1 MKKAGRPKAFERN
14 AALADAAKVFWRQG
28 YSATSMDDLGK
39 AMGLNRPSI
48 YNTFGNKETL
58 YRESLAMFCGQL
70 DQGIEQCIANTD
82 DLNKG
87 LIRFFD
93 QALEVYCATEPSLG
107 CLMICTA
114 PAEAMNAQDVKD
126 DLTGLIKRVDQ
137 AFEKRLKTAIATGEL
152 ERGSDPKMLA
162 ITLQATLHT
171 IALRS
176 RAGSSKQSLK
186 KYVRFAVGQLPW
198 SQADR

>member
-1 MKKAGRPKAFERN
+1 MKKPGRPKKFERN
-14 AALADAAKVFWRQG
+14 AALADAAKVFWQQG

-70 DQGIEQCIANTD
+70 DHGIEQCISNTD
-82 DLNKG
+82 DLQKG
-87 LIRFFD
+87 LIQFFD
-93 QALEVYCATEPSLG
+93 QALEVYCATDPSLG
-107 CLMICTA
+107 CLMVCTA
-114 PAEAMNAQDVKD
+114 PAEAVNARGVKD
-126 DLTGLIKRVDQ
+126 DLSALIKRVDQ
-137 AFEKRLKTAIATGEL
+137 AFEKRLKIAIEAGDL
-152 ERGSDPKMLA
+152 DSGSDAKMLA

-176 RAGSSKQSLK
+176 RAGSSKKSLK
-186 KYVRFAVGQLPW
+186 KYVRFAVTQLPW
-198 SQADR
+198 SQSGR